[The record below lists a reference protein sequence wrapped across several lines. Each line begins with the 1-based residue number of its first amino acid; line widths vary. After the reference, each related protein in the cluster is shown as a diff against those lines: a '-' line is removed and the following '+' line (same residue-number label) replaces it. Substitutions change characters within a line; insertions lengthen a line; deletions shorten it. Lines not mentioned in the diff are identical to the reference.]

1 MSECKCGNANKNCDL
16 KEILEKYEKD
26 KSNLIQI
33 LNQVQEKYGY
43 ISQDAQKQISK
54 YLDISMAE
62 VYGVITFYS
71 RFTLEPKGKYNIAVC
86 LGTACFVKGSEKVL
100 DKVKEV
106 LKIDV
111 GQTTEDGLFSIE
123 ATRCVGACGLAPVF
137 TVNDEVYGKATPE
150 MVESVIKRIKEDQ
163 EGRFSLVHKKCLQ

>member
-1 MSECKCGNANKNCDL
+1 MGECKCGNAKENTEL
-16 KEILEKYEKD
+16 KEIIFNYEKD

-43 ISQDAQKQISK
+43 ISQEAQKEISE
-54 YLDISMAE
+54 YLEIPMAE

-71 RFTLEPKGKYNIAVC
+71 RFTLKPKGKYNIAVC

-100 DKVKEV
+100 DKVKEI

-123 ATRCVGACGLAPVF
+123 ATRCIGACGLAPVF
-137 TVNDEVYGKATPE
+137 TVNGEVYGKATPE
-150 MVESVIKRIKEDQ
+150 MVESVLKKIKDE
-163 EGRFSLVHKKCLQ
+163 EGGKLWRL

>member
-1 MSECKCGNANKNCDL
+1 MGNCACGNENKNEEL
-16 KEILEKYEKD
+16 NEILNKYEKD

-33 LNQVQEKYGY
+33 LNQVQEKFGY
-43 ISQDAQKQISK
+43 ISEDSQKAISE
-54 YLDISMAE
+54 YLNIPMAE

-71 RFTLEPKGKYNIAVC
+71 RFTLKPKGKYNIAVC

-100 DKVKEV
+100 DKVKDI

-111 GQTTEDGLFSIE
+111 GQTTDDGLFSIE

-150 MVESVIKRIKEDQ
+150 MVESIINRIKDE
-163 EGRFSLVHKKCLQ
+163 EK